1 MKTRCFVCLIVLA
14 GYFFFVPTR
23 GFSETL
29 SGEAAFVPW
38 SGFWWP
44 RSSGKLIFGYN
55 GHPSPLE
62 KYDLFTSAYYPANAT
77 RWEIENV
84 FASSALSWAGYCHA
98 WANASILE
106 DIDFSASVH
115 RGIFFAVGDK
125 KGLMTLCHAEDPQVL
140 ANCMDDPSVF
150 HRYLLEYIG
159 EGGLSIVADL
169 NSTEAVWSYPVY
181 RYEMDLTPRNLFEDG
196 VLVAVDDITCKIYY
210 AGDFVDPDFEGTDVK
225 ISIYS
230 YRLYKDG
237 NGSYTHGEWTGSLS
251 ENHPEWVWI
260 PVSQQAKN
268 PYLDYDTIREISLSQ
283 DDETEG
289 DINLVPGH
297 YPLIVY
303 PGEEDCF
310 SVDLPAQSS
319 INFSIALDSQNPLTS
334 TAGYALTCA
343 GETIFSGEITDSSQ
357 SFSVD
362 HTDACAYQFIVQPGD
377 SNETGVFIR
386 FYWDIIFAENAYLL
400 DIKNNYY
407 WMGLGIGNYNYSDTN
422 RYYITYMTEAGF
434 PLGSVP
440 GASHIDG
447 NANWTG
453 VLERDLPF
461 DYFSEGEPSI
471 VRITSEY
478 PLSILEIIGDE
489 NALSGPPI
497 EYASWSGE
505 ERTWVIPLLTRM
517 FGSIQNSKMFFYN
530 PHGEEISGQVEYYS
544 AGGDFNG
551 EEEWAVPANGFQ
563 TYHSGFYP
571 GNRDIAGWGVISDPS
586 GRLLGKVEIDTGVD
600 KRDELPLLETGT
612 TFWLPNIASEDGWET
627 RLHLFNV
634 SDYGTDVTL
643 TCINGEH
650 ENKTIVV
657 SHAAHEKQELV
668 MDGLFW
674 EMSEDEASASWV
686 LINASSPIAG
696 FISHGYSDVSLA
708 SFPLFTEELFSSTKR
723 LCHVASDDVWW
734 TGIVLLN
741 TDTASVELN
750 FMGYDS
756 DGNEVAGTTRSID
769 GMKKMTTL
777 VRWLFPDEPDMVK
790 SLRIEATMP
799 VIGYVVYGNHGDFD
813 LLSGVVLE

>member
-1 MKTRCFVCLIVLA
+1 MKVKCFVWFIILA
-14 GYFFFVPTR
+14 GYLFSPPT
-23 GFSETL
+23 GLCSETL
-29 SGEAAFVPW
+29 SGEADFVPW

-44 RSSGKLIFGYN
+44 RSSGNLIFGYN
-55 GHPSPLE
+55 GRPSPLE
-62 KYDLFTSAYYPANAT
+62 KYDLFTSAFYPANAYQ
-77 RWEIENV
+77 WEKENV
-84 FASSALSWAGYCHA
+84 YDPGSVSWAGYCDA

-125 KGLMTLCHAEDPQVL
+125 KGLMTLCHAKDPQIL

-159 EGGLSIVADL
+159 ENGLSIVADL
-169 NSTEAVWSYPVY
+169 DSSEAVWSYPVY

-196 VLVAVDDITCKIYY
+196 VLVAVDDIVCKIYY
-210 AGDFVDPDFEGTDVK
+210 AGDFVDPDFEGTQVK
-225 ISIYS
+225 ISTYP

-237 NGSYTHGEWTGSLS
+237 NGSYTHGEWTGGPGA
-251 ENHPEWVWI
+251 NHPEWVWI

-268 PYLDYDTIREISLSQ
+268 PYLDYDIIREISLSQ

-289 DINLVPGH
+289 DTNLVPGH

-303 PGEEDCF
+303 PGEEDSF
-310 SVDLPAQSS
+310 SVDLPSLSS
-319 INFSIALDSQNPLTS
+319 INFSIALDSQSPLTS
-334 TAGYALTCA
+334 TAGYVLTRD
-343 GETIFSGEITDSSQ
+343 GETVFYGEITDSFQ

-386 FYWDIIFAENAYLL
+386 FYWDNIFAENAYLL
-400 DIKNNYY
+400 DIKRNYY
-407 WMGLGIGNYNYSDTN
+407 WMGIAIGNYNYSDTN

-440 GASHIDG
+440 GAGHIDG
-447 NANWTG
+447 YANWTG
-453 VLERDLPF
+453 VLEMDLPF

-471 VRITSEY
+471 LRITSEY

-489 NALSGPPI
+489 KSLSGPPL

-517 FGSIQNSKMFFYN
+517 FGSIQRSRMFFYN
-530 PHGEEISGQVEYYS
+530 PHSEEISGQVDYYS

-551 EEEWAVPANGFQ
+551 EEEWAVPANNFQ
-563 TYHSGFYP
+563 TYYSGSYP
-571 GNRDIAGWGVISDPS
+571 GDRDIAGWGMISDPS
-586 GRLLGKVEIDTGVD
+586 GRLLGKVEINTGVD

-627 RLHLFNV
+627 RLVLFNV

-643 TCINGEH
+643 TCINGEQ

-657 SHAAHEKQELV
+657 FLAGYEKKELV

-674 EMSEDEASASWV
+674 EMSEDEAGASWV

-696 FISHGYSDVSLA
+696 FMSHGYNDVSLA
-708 SFPLFTEELFSSTKR
+708 SFPLFTEELFSSAKR
-723 LCHVASDDVWW
+723 VSHVASDDVWW

-741 TDTASVELN
+741 ADTASVELN

-756 DGNEVAGTTRSID
+756 DGNEVAKTTRSINS
-769 GMKKMTTL
+769 MKKMTAL
-777 VRWLFPDEPDMVK
+777 VGALFPDEREMVK

-799 VIGYVVYGNHGDFD
+799 VIGYAAYGNHGDVD
-813 LLSGVVLE
+813 LLSGIILK